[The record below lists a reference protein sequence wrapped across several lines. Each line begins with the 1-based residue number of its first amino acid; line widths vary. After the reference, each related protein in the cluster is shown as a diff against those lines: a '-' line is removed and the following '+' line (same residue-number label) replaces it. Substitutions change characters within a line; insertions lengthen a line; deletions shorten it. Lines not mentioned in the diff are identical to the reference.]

1 MEFGVQTSNVEW
13 QHLRDQAQMAEELG
27 FSLLTLP
34 DHIIYEGPERQTDPS
49 HLVYD
54 PIMQAAVALEA
65 TRKLRVGHLVLCNLF
80 RHPVFTAQAIVSLDH
95 LSSGRALLGLGSGWT
110 ETEFR
115 MSGIPFPAIGPRLRM
130 LDEALTCIRG
140 LWTQE
145 QTNFDGEFYHLR
157 EARLFPQPVQK
168 PRPPILLGG
177 GGKGLLRIA
186 ARHADVVNI
195 VSSAGA
201 TGYISLAEARK
212 FDEEGFRSRV
222 DFVRAEAKNN
232 GREPQAIKIS
242 HVVFQTILTDSS
254 AATQRTLE
262 NVAGMFGAT
271 PDAIR
276 HSPHFVIGTPEE
288 CIAELKRRVQAWDL
302 SQIIFPLNDEAMIQR
317 LAREVLPHV

>member
-27 FSLLTLP
+27 FTTLTFP
-34 DHIIYEGPERQTDPS
+34 DHIVYEGPERQSDPS

-54 PIMQAAVALEA
+54 PILQAAVAAEA

-80 RHPVFTAQAIVSLDH
+80 RHPIFTAQAIVSLDH
-95 LSSGRALLGLGSGWT
+95 LSSGRAFLGLGSGWT

-130 LDEALTCIRG
+130 LDEALTCIAS
-140 LWTQE
+140 LWTRE
-145 QTNFDGEFYHLR
+145 QTSFEGEFYHLR
-157 EARLFPQPVQK
+157 EARLFPQPLQK

-186 ARHADVVNI
+186 ARHADVVNVI
-195 VSSAGA
+195 SSAGA
-201 TGYISLAEARK
+201 TGYISLAEASR
-212 FDEEGFRSRV
+212 FDDDGFRARV
-222 DFVRAEAKNN
+222 DFVRAEARKL
-232 GREPQAIKIS
+232 GRDPQAIQIS
-242 HVVFQTILTDSS
+242 HVVFQTVLTDT
-254 AATQRTLE
+254 AEATRQTLE

-271 PDAIR
+271 PDSIR
-276 HSPHFVIGTPEE
+276 RSPHFVIGTPEE
-288 CIAELKRRVQAWDL
+288 CVVELKRRVRAWDL
-302 SQIIFPLNDEAMIQR
+302 SQIIFPLRDEGVIRR